1 MAKCDACGKMS
12 LVPEKFGDV
21 LICKGCFM
29 KLNGL
34 LWRYRQY
41 DRRDDVEKQRGKVI
55 ALAKNQNFPE
65 NVIKELLDFNYEIIS
80 LSTFINEKEEGIEKI
95 IPSSLVNIEQEA
107 IDNAFKQELLN
118 KINTLNDSEKKVLI
132 KKYGFDERGEK
143 TYSEVGRELNL
154 SRQRVHQI
162 EQKALSKLS
171 TDASLKK

>member
-65 NVIKELLDFNYEIIS
+65 NVIKEINGYFDEQVKEMKS
-80 LSTFINEKEEGIEKI
+80 CDACGLS
-95 IPSSLVNIEQEA
+95 VQ
-107 IDNAFKQELLN
+107 
-118 KINTLNDSEKKVLI
+118 TLNPVGHAKSVFQKLTRRNGKRMIMQITI
-132 KKYGFDERGEK
+132 K
-143 TYSEVGRELNL
+143 
-154 SRQRVHQI
+154 
-162 EQKALSKLS
+162 
-171 TDASLKK
+171 LKKIERKF